1 MGEMASRLASLTAC
15 LFFDLWGPR
24 TNEMRPENSTVN
36 VREPRTIFQSSACAA
51 NVLAQRLADLSLDR
65 TATSLRQIPHRLGQ
79 RHRNASRENGGR
91 LDHHA
96 TSLIAASVTAF
107 HSAARSTVH
116 GARQSPPVRRAGQPI
131 LTHSPLGVTWNQ
143 DPDRIAEL
151 EGQV

>member
-1 MGEMASRLASLTAC
+1 
-15 LFFDLWGPR
+15 
-24 TNEMRPENSTVN
+24 MRPENSTVN

-96 TSLIAASVTAF
+96 TPLIAASVTAF

-131 LTHSPLGVTWNQ
+131 LTHSPQSLVSKNGESICKVWLALKPPFCWMSAVLALPSFAQ
-143 DPDRIAEL
+143 
-151 EGQV
+151 